1 MATSLYD
8 LSVSTYLQILRS
20 VSGILAKGAG
30 HAGDAGLDLAAIV
43 ETRLHPDMLPFRF
56 QVISVW
62 HHSLGA
68 IKGIQNGTFSPP
80 PPMPERDYGGL
91 QELVA
96 TATSGLDAVSREEI
110 DALAGKPMKFEMKNV
125 EIPFTTENF
134 ILSFSLPNFYF
145 HATTAYDILRSS
157 GVPLG
162 KMDFLGNLRMGA

>member
-20 VSGILAKGAG
+20 VSGILAKTEGYARD
-30 HAGDAGLDLAAIV
+30 HGLALPDIV
-43 ETRLHPDMLPFRF
+43 ETTLHPDMQPLRF

-68 IKGIQNGTFSPP
+68 IKGLREGTFSPP
-80 PPMPERDYGGL
+80 PAMPELDYAGL
-91 QELVA
+91 QDLLKQAIV
-96 TATSGLDAVSREEI
+96 GLEGVSREEV
-110 DALAGKPMKFEMKNV
+110 DALAGKSMKFEMTNV

-145 HATTAYDILRSS
+145 HATTTYDILRMA

-162 KMDFLGNLRMGA
+162 KMDFLGSLRMGA